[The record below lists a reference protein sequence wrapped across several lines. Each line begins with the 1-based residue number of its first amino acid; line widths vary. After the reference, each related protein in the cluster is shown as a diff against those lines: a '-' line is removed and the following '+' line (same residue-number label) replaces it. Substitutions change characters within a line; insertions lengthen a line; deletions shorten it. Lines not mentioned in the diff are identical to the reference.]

1 MSIEFLSILFV
12 AVFAVTL
19 LTGLPLAFATGAV
32 AVVFAVVLFGMPGL
46 NLIVSRMYTL
56 MGNYVLVSVPLFIF
70 MACILERAGIAEA
83 IFRAVHV
90 WAGRLRGGLAVAVII
105 SCALMAAMVGVI
117 GAEIVTMGVVAL
129 PAMLAKKYKKDLA
142 LGCICAGG
150 GLATLI
156 PAERRLHHVRPHRR
170 RLDRP
175 ALHGR
180 RDPGLMLAGMYIVYI
195 IVRCKLQPDLAPP
208 ASAEDLA
215 MPLREKLALLKELI
229 LPAWSPSACSVRST
243 WAGPRRPKR
252 PASASPARCSPRPGT
267 ASSAGPACD
276 GAVVDTTKVTA
287 MLYWLFFGSSAL
299 IGVYTL
305 AGGTKL
311 IQEAMTNLPVGPMGV
326 ILIMMLIWII
336 LGCFIDWIGI
346 LLLTAPIFVPVAS
359 ALGFDLVWLGVLFC
373 MNMQISYVSPPFG
386 PAAFY
391 LKGVVPPDI
400 TLGDI
405 FRSIMPYMVLQ
416 LIALG
421 SSSPFRRSRSGCRAR
436 WRGSDRWSAGSTRWS
451 TSCAC
456 RHRMTPTS
464 RCYRSAT
471 RPLPTTSNAMCW
483 SPAAAWA
490 ASLRRWRPHAA
501 AAAPA

>member
-1 MSIEFLSILFV
+1 MSIELISFLFV
-12 AVFAVTL
+12 AVFVVIL

-32 AVVFAVVLFGMPGL
+32 AVFFAVVLFGWPGL
-46 NLIVSRMYTL
+46 TLIVGRVFTL

-70 MACILERAGIAEA
+70 MACVLERAGIAEA
-83 IFRAVHV
+83 IFRAAHV
-90 WAGRLRGGLAVAVII
+90 WSGRMPGGLAVAVII

-129 PAMLAKKYKKDLA
+129 PAMLARGYKKELA

-156 PAERRLHHVRPHRR
+156 PPSVVFIMYGLTAGVSIGQLYMAGVI
-170 RLDRP
+170 
-175 ALHGR
+175 
-180 RDPGLMLAGMYIVYI
+180 PGLMLAAMYIAYI
-195 IVRCKLQPDLAPP
+195 IVRCRQRPDFAPP
-208 ASAEDLA
+208 ASEAELA
-215 MPLREKLALLKELI
+215 IPLRAKVALLKELI
-229 LPAWSPSACSVRST
+229 LPGLVAFSVLGSLYLG
-243 WAGPRRPKR
+243 WATPTE
-252 PASASPARCSPRPGT
+252 A
-267 ASSAGPACD
+267 AGVGVL
-276 GAVVDTTKVTA
+276 GAVVAMWWNGKFGWDKLRKAAEDTAKVTV

-311 IQEAMTNLPVGPMGV
+311 IQDALAGLPVGPLGV
-326 ILIMMLIWII
+326 VVLIQIVWII

-346 LLLTAPIFVPVAS
+346 LLLTAPIFVPVVI

-405 FRSIMPYMVLQ
+405 FRSILPYMVLQ

-421 SSSPFRRSRSGCRAR
+421 LVIAFPQIAL
-436 WRGSDRWSAGSTRWS
+436 W
-451 TSCAC
+451 
-456 RHRMTPTS
+456 
-464 RCYRSAT
+464 
-471 RPLPTTSNAMCW
+471 LPGTME
-483 SPAAAWA
+483 
-490 ASLRRWRPHAA
+490 R
-501 AAAPA
+501 